1 MQASPPFSLTVRRRV
16 FWIAAVLLA
25 VAVGTAAFAMR
36 GDIRDAAARLV
47 AVLQAAGPLVFFAG
61 MAVLPAVGFPL
72 LPFSLVAGPVFGPIL
87 GVPAVIVCAVA
98 AVLANVALSYAL
110 AARWL
115 RPLILRLFERLGYRL
130 PPLPEGSAWQVVWLV
145 RLMPGLPF
153 WTQSYLLGLMR
164 LPLLPY
170 LVVSTLLPAGYIS
183 GTIIF
188 GDALF
193 KGHMKHALLG
203 AAAIGLCGAT
213 VHLLRKRRATAE
225 TERGGAAA
233 PCAECRRSDD

>member
-1 MQASPPFSLTVRRRV
+1 MLVVAGV
-16 FWIAAVLLA
+16 A
-25 VAVGTAAFAMR
+25 VALFATR
-36 GDIRDAAARLV
+36 GDLREAVGRVV
-47 AVLQAAGPLVFFAG
+47 AWLQAAGPLVFYAG

-72 LPFSLVAGPVFGPIL
+72 LPFSLAAGPVFGAVL
-87 GVPAVIVCAVA
+87 GVPVVIACAVA

-115 RPLILRLFERLGYRL
+115 RPLILRLLGRLGYRL
-130 PPLPEGSAWQVVWLV
+130 PVLPAGSAWQVVWLV

-153 WTQSYLLGLMR
+153 WTQSYILGLMR
-164 LPLLPY
+164 VPFVPY

-193 KGHMKHALLG
+193 KGHMKPALVGFAILG
-203 AAAIGLCGAT
+203 FCAAGVRLW
-213 VHLLRKRRATAE
+213 RKRRAARAAALPPAGAD
-225 TERGGAAA
+225 ERG
-233 PCAECRRSDD
+233 PVMAER